1 MQQTSAAGNNRRRRR
16 SRRSAGFTL
25 LELLLALGI
34 AALIA
39 AIALPAL
46 RPSPVAELRSS
57 AQLVA
62 AALRQ
67 TRVDAMDRGRSL
79 ALLVD
84 TETRSLQQQGAGAV
98 RRLPDDLRLTL
109 NTAEREMLGPY
120 RGGIRFWPDGSAT
133 GGRVTLDKEQLRV
146 RVDVEWLTGRVRI
159 SDVEGG

>member
-1 MQQTSAAGNNRRRRR
+1 MQPTSAAGSNTRPRPR
-16 SRRSAGFTL
+16 STGFSL
-25 LELLLALGI
+25 LELLVALAI

-39 AIALPAL
+39 AVTLPAL

-62 AALRQ
+62 AELRQ
-67 TRVDAMDRGRSL
+67 TRLDAMDSGRPL

-84 TETRSLQQQGAGAV
+84 TAQRTLQQQHRQDP
-98 RRLPDDLRLTL
+98 RRLPDNLVIGLS
-109 NTAEREMLGPY
+109 TAQREMLGPH

-133 GGRVTLDKEQLRV
+133 GGRVTLESGPLRI

-159 SDVEGG
+159 SEVEG